1 MDGRVEKKTVLA
13 GWNKMRKIRAYEVQ
27 TKQCTIQK
35 HKIQI
40 QKKKKKKKK
49 KKKLHEDK
57 KEA

>member
-1 MDGRVEKKTVLA
+1 
-13 GWNKMRKIRAYEVQ
+13 MRKIRAYEVQ

-49 KKKLHEDK
+49 KKLHEDK